1 MTSYDAR
8 MRPSASP
15 SRLRTRFRSIA
26 SAACLA
32 ATFACAG
39 GWLVTPASA
48 QAPQGGSAQ
57 AEKKDVRPAGLW
69 YGVPNARPKAKGA
82 LRLATYNVENLFD
95 PFDDPTLSGEY
106 DDIDEVTREVRVR
119 AIAEQIRKLDADVLC
134 LEEVESEA
142 CLRWFRDTYLEG
154 MGYDHLASRDVGYY
168 RGVEQSVLSR
178 VPIERVSIFEGDDAT
193 ISDMEAR
200 RTPEAA
206 KRVNGTWSKPQDGA
220 PPERF
225 QRSPLRVDL
234 RTEEGY
240 ALTVFVVH
248 FKAGRFDHQRELE
261 ALQVEAFVGEM
272 LERNPDANVAVL
284 GDFNATPNQM
294 ATKSLRMSPLGL
306 VSAYDWRFDKSAG
319 YDLYNTHA
327 SGRAIDFI
335 VMSPGLAAD
344 CVDASYFV
352 LATLHAASDWDWRKA
367 DEIPPPDGYA
377 SDHCPVAI
385 DFLPS
390 PDRPA
395 SAFVRKGGAD
405 DAPEAPRRPQLRS
418 DATPPT
424 AADLAAHAKPSG
436 KPDRKDEALA
446 KRLADAGWEFVL
458 PAPKSKTA
466 KWSLKGGN
474 STWWPGFWWNAK
486 TGATS
491 RATPAERDGWK
502 GDGKDAPAKDEW
514 TKGGAPDPV
523 GWVEWLSSEAGRGG

>member
-1 MTSYDAR
+1 MQRSL
-8 MRPSASP
+8 RPSVVH
-15 SRLRTRFRSIA
+15 RLLAFVA
-26 SAACLA
+26 VAVAGLPAAPALA
-32 ATFACAG
+32 
-39 GWLVTPASA
+39 
-48 QAPQGGSAQ
+48 Q
-57 AEKKDVRPAGLW
+57 KDIRPAGIW
-69 YGVPNARPKAKGA
+69 YGIPEARPKEKGA

-95 PFDDPTLSGEY
+95 PFDDPSLQGEY
-106 DDIDEVTREVRVR
+106 DDIDETTREVRVR

-142 CLRWFRDTYLEG
+142 CLRWFRDNYLKD
-154 MGYDHLASRDVGYY
+154 MGYEHLASRDVGYY

-178 VPIERVSIFEGDDAT
+178 VPIERVSIFEGADAV

-200 RTPEAA
+200 RTPDAA
-206 KRVNGTWSKPQDGA
+206 TRVNGTWSKPQDGA

-234 RTEEGY
+234 KTADGY

-272 LERNPDANVAVL
+272 LKANPDANVAVL
-284 GDFNATPNQM
+284 GDYNATPNQM

-306 VSAYDWRFDKSAG
+306 VSAYDWRFDRKAG
-319 YDLYNTHA
+319 FDTYNTHA

-344 CVDASYFV
+344 CVDGSYFV
-352 LATLHAASDWDWRKA
+352 LGTLHAPSDWDFRKA

-385 DFLPS
+385 DFRPS

-395 SAFVRKGGAD
+395 SAFARKAAESD
-405 DAPEAPRRPQLRS
+405 EAEAPRRPQPRS

-424 AADLAAHAKPSG
+424 DAELAEHAKPTG
-436 KPDRKDEALA
+436 RADRKDEALA
-446 KRLADAGWEFVL
+446 KRLVDAGWEFVL

-486 TGATS
+486 SGATS
-491 RATPAERDGWK
+491 GAMPEEQRGAKQGFE
-502 GDGKDAPAKDEW
+502 GDGKPVPSTKDDW
-514 TKGGAPDPV
+514 KSGGAPDRV
-523 GWVEWLSSEAGRGG
+523 SWVEWLCSEAGRAK